1 MAKIALTSLTLSFCL
16 LVTLVT
22 SAPSTSSKISPS
34 LQTILKGKTHQLNIF
49 VSFAQGTAEVL
60 SKVSLQTSAFSRSDR
75 VTALYN
81 ALNAHAAISQKNII
95 EFLAQPKF
103 FATKVQSFW
112 ITNQIYVQSAD
123 ASLIASLASFDEVSR
138 IEEEQI
144 VHLNDQ
150 PISNS
155 ECEESVLAEAN
166 IEKVKAPEAWAAGF
180 DGTGSVIGVI
190 DTGARV
196 THEALQASY
205 RGSTH
210 SWFNPYAQTAT
221 PADGNG
227 HGTHVTGIVAG
238 SQASGIGVAPGAKWI
253 ACKGLNDQG
262 SGTQSALISCGQF
275 MICPHTYA
283 GQNPD
288 CSAAPDAV
296 SNSWGPVAAAFFQDV
311 INAWRAAKIVPIF
324 AQGASGFCVASS
336 PPAGVIMVGAT
347 TADDGAAT
355 FSGGGPAGANGRI
368 TPDIV
373 APGQAIKSAGH
384 TSDTAYVA
392 FSGTSMAAPHVA
404 GLVGILRGKNPGA
417 DFDEIYDTI
426 TSTAERN
433 LKFSGRTCD
442 GIPDDQFPNHSFGWG
457 RIDCLA
463 AVQ

>member
-1 MAKIALTSLTLSFCL
+1 MAKIALTSCLGLCL
-16 LVTLVT
+16 LVSLVT

-34 LQTILKGKTHQLNIF
+34 LQTNLNLKSKTQVNIF
-49 VSFAQGTAEVL
+49 VSLAQGTAEVL
-60 SKVSLQTSAFSRSDR
+60 RKVSLQTYSSRSDR
-75 VTALYN
+75 VTAVYN
-81 ALNAHAAISQKNII
+81 ALNSHAAKSQKNIL

-103 FATKVQSFW
+103 FANKVQSFW
-112 ITNQIYVQSAD
+112 ITNQIYVQGAD
-123 ASLIASLASFDEVSR
+123 ASLIASLATFDEVST

-144 VHLNDQ
+144 VHLNEQ
-150 PISNS
+150 PINS
-155 ECEESVLAEAN
+155 VGEESILAEAN

-196 THEALQASY
+196 THEALQGSY

-221 PADGNG
+221 PADGHG

-238 SQASGIGVAPGAKWI
+238 LQATGIGVAPGAKWI

-262 SGTQSALISCGQF
+262 SGTQAALISCGQF
-275 MICPHTYA
+275 MTCPHTYA

-288 CSAAPDAV
+288 CTAAPDAV
-296 SNSWGPVAAAFFQDV
+296 TNSWGPVAAAFFQDV